1 LIGTF
6 RKIILIAVQDEAS
19 SLFRDIL
26 QKALLRVGG
35 KKPIWPWY
43 RGSFVLVAY
52 SGADWQPWI
61 TQVVKQGGK
70 GPSVIKMVIEK

>member
-1 LIGTF
+1 MGTF

-52 SGADWQPWI
+52 SGADSQPCMDN
-61 TQVVKQGGK
+61 TSGK
-70 GPSVIKMVIEK
+70 AGW